1 MSVTE
6 IENMIEDIVNLACS
20 NNNYAGNSNYKVGL
34 LKSMLLIQTYY
45 DKGLIARL
53 ADRLDVE
60 RQYAGKY
67 L

>member
-6 IENMIEDIVNLACS
+6 IEDMIEDIVSLACC
-20 NNNYAGNSNYKVGL
+20 NNNYPGNSNYKVGL
-34 LKSMLLIQTYY
+34 LKSMLLVQTYY

-60 RQYAGKY
+60 RQYAGKNS
-67 L
+67 